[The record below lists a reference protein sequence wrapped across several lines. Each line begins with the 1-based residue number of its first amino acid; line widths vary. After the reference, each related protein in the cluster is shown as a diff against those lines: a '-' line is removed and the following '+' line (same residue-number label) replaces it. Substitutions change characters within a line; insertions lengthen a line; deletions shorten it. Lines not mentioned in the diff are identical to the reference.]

1 MKPRARPTR
10 RVDAATRRTASLWT
24 LAVGNV
30 PVVVGFRIP
39 VGTLARVVVL
49 SLAVVVDQTI
59 EEEALRPVNVVLAV
73 VAGEN
78 EATAADDALV
88 GAGVIVERT
97 RVLVEVYVV
106 DTVVSAVVAAG
117 AGGAGGVPHPVP
129 ET

>member
-1 MKPRARPTR
+1 M
-10 RVDAATRRTASLWT
+10 
-24 LAVGNV
+24 GNV

-39 VGTLARVVVL
+39 VGTLAKVVVL